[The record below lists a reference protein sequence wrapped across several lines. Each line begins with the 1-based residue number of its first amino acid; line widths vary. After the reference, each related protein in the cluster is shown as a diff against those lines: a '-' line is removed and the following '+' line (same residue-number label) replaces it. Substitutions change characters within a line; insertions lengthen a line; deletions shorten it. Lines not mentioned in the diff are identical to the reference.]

1 MTNRKIAK
9 IIREDYPSAYKGYRF
24 ITLIQ
29 FNEEKYLS
37 IVDRLTDKN
46 ISAYILDLCGPK
58 GVSEEDVLNI
68 AYEWSQSERR
78 NFPISYEFA
87 RLGLSSQVSLLYRSF
102 NVDFVERII
111 GPLPE
116 LELNKATVKRK
127 KRKTMPKNIQ
137 INER

>member
-68 AYEWSQSERR
+68 AYEWSQSDRR